1 MGKEKDRAVAVKY
14 DPSLPAPFVSAKG
27 AGRLAERIRE
37 LAREYDVAV
46 LDEPELT
53 EGLYELD
60 IYEQVP
66 ERYYQILASILV
78 YINRVKEKI

>member
-1 MGKEKDRAVAVKY
+1 MGKAKDRAVAVKY
-14 DPSLPAPFVSAKG
+14 DPALPAPFVSAKG
-27 AGRLAERIRE
+27 SGRLAERIRE
-37 LAREYDVAV
+37 IARENNVAV

-60 IYEQVP
+60 IYDQVP

-78 YINRVKEKI
+78 YISRVKEEI